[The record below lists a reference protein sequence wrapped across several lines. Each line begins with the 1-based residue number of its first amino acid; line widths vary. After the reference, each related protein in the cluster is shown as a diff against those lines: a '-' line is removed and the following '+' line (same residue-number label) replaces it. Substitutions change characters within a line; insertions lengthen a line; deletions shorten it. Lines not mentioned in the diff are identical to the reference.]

1 LIGYAKKDSLLVH
14 VFEGKKRDCRAIVL
28 VALALGYTNLGLIL
42 LESIPIFNSEI
53 RLVLVERELEGLS
66 GLKRRW

>member
-1 LIGYAKKDSLLVH
+1 MVLI
-14 VFEGKKRDCRAIVL
+14 
-28 VALALGYTNLGLIL
+28 ALALGYTNLGLIL